1 MNTNEAIRWLKSL
14 KSDIGGHFDYTG
26 LWHYEQALLEIIR
39 ELEQREQQTN
49 CGADMRGE
57 E

>member
-1 MNTNEAIRWLKSL
+1 MNTNEAIRWLKNL
-14 KSDIGGHFDYTG
+14 KSDIGGHYYSG
-26 LWHYEQALLEIIR
+26 LWHYEQALIEIIR

-49 CGADMRGE
+49 CEADMRGE

>member
-49 CGADMRGE
+49 CGADMRGK
-57 E
+57 